1 MKSDLVKLSLA
12 LLSAVFILGCQDQG
26 SGPVGPDGLVPQF
39 AKVKNCDPPD
49 PHPSCNEEGGRG
61 GSVPANLTMTG
72 GMTTAST
79 QPVEFQDF
87 ENILAF
93 SNFVHQPITLTMA
106 LSATHGAPRN
116 ECTPFLRKKATP
128 NEDDLDDLFDKL
140 IDPSQ
145 VRDGGFF
152 VRIDK
157 NALGESDEHSIQVV
171 WEDEDGSFNV
181 SVGSHSRTQAGA
193 SFVTLVGNL
202 SKASVTVTFTG
213 GSIRLRNKTG
223 RVQEHFNLTCP
234 ILAGDVIIMVLT
246 AT

>member
-1 MKSDLVKLSLA
+1 MKSNLTNVSLV

-49 PHPSCNEEGGRG
+49 PHPSCKEEGGTG
-61 GSVPANLTMTG
+61 GSVPANLTMTS
-72 GMTTAST
+72 GMTASAQT
-79 QPVEFQDF
+79 VEFQDR

-93 SNFVHQPITLTMA
+93 SNFVHQPITLAMA
-106 LSATHGAPRN
+106 LSATHNDLRD
-116 ECTPFLRKKATP
+116 ECTPFLRNRATP
-128 NEDDLDDLFDKL
+128 DGDDLDDLFDKL

-171 WEDEDGSFNV
+171 WEDVDGSFDV
-181 SVGSHSRTQAGA
+181 SVGSHSRSDAGA
-193 SFVTLVGNL
+193 SSVTLAGDL
-202 SKASVTVTFTG
+202 STGDVTVTFTG

-223 RVQEHFNLTCP
+223 SVPEHFNLTCP
-234 ILAGDVIIMVLT
+234 ILAGDVISMVLT